1 MKVKVV
7 KSFIDKTNNQVRAI
21 NEEFNCTDE
30 RYAEI
35 KKAGNYVEPVITTKK
50 SVKEEKGEEKEWN
63 LEN

>member
-35 KKAGNYVEPVITTKK
+35 IKAGNYVEPVTKK
-50 SVKEEKGEEKEWN
+50 SVKEEKDEETKWN
-63 LEN
+63 LES

>member
-35 KKAGNYVEPVITTKK
+35 KKAGNYVEPVTTKK
-50 SVKEEKGEEKEWN
+50 SVKEEKDEKTEWN

>member
-35 KKAGNYVEPVITTKK
+35 KKAGNYVEPVTKK
-50 SVKEEKGEEKEWN
+50 SVKEEKDEETEWN

>member
-35 KKAGNYVEPVITTKK
+35 KKAGNYVEPVTKK
-50 SVKEEKGEEKEWN
+50 SVKEEKDEEIEWN

>member
-35 KKAGNYVEPVITTKK
+35 KKAGNYVEPVTKK
-50 SVKEEKGEEKEWN
+50 SVKEEKDEETKWN
-63 LEN
+63 LES